1 MSPELTTEG
10 VRLVERA
17 RAASLPLPLRLFG
30 GVAIWNRSS
39 AETRAALGRDYAD
52 IDLVAHRKDSR
63 AVRTLLEAEGYLPE
77 RTFNATHGANRLLY
91 HAADASFHIDVFLD
105 RFEMSHTL
113 DFGPRLE
120 LEPVTLTAADL
131 LMAKLQVAEIN
142 AKDLNDT
149 AMLLLDHAP
158 ADTDGPQQCNL
169 DHIAQLCAGDWGLF
183 TTFNDNLEKLTAILP
198 SLPLDPSGR
207 EQVSDRAGALHERMA
222 QAPKTRGWKLRDR
235 VGRRKRWYEVPEE
248 VTR

>member
-17 RAASLPLPLRLFG
+17 QAASLPLRLFG
-30 GVAIWNRSS
+30 GVAIWSRSS
-39 AETRAALGRDYAD
+39 AETRAALGREYAD
-52 IDLVAHRKDSR
+52 IDLVAHRKGSR
-63 AVRTLLEAEGYLPE
+63 ELRTLLEAESYVPE
-77 RTFNATHGANRLLY
+77 RTFNATHGARRLLY
-91 HAADASFHIDVFLD
+91 HAPDAGFHIDVFLD

-113 DFGPRLE
+113 DFEPRLE

-142 AKDLNDT
+142 AKDLSDT

-158 ADTDGPQQCNL
+158 ADSDGVGQCNL
-169 DHIAQLCAGDWGLF
+169 AHIAQMCAGDWGLF

-207 EQVSDRAGALHERMA
+207 ERVGDRAGELHERMV
-222 QAPKTRGWKLRDR
+222 QAPKTRGWKRRDR

>member
-10 VRLVERA
+10 VRLVEQA
-17 RAASLPLPLRLFG
+17 QAASLPLRLFG
-30 GVAIWNRSS
+30 GVAIWSRSS

-52 IDLVAHRKDSR
+52 IDLVAHRKGSR
-63 AVRTLLEAEGYLPE
+63 DLRTLLEAAGYLPE
-77 RTFNATHGANRLLY
+77 RTFNATHGASRLLY
-91 HAADASFHIDVFLD
+91 HAPGASFHIDVFLD

-113 DFGPRLE
+113 DFAPRLE
-120 LEPVTLTAADL
+120 LEPVALTAADL

-158 ADTDGPQQCNL
+158 ADSDGPQQCNL
-169 DHIAQLCAGDWGLF
+169 AYIAQLCAGDWGLF
-183 TTFNDNLEKLTAILP
+183 TTFNDNLEKLTASLP
-198 SLPLDPSGR
+198 NLPLDPSGR
-207 EQVSDRAGALHERMA
+207 ERVSDRAGELHDRMA

-235 VGRRKRWYEVPEE
+235 VGRRKRWYEIPEE